1 MKFGR
6 FGREEASL
14 LLVTQGGSLI
24 IKILKRTANLDVKEL
39 TPGPPKAQSVKLNVP
54 KKTKVFVDQTVRE
67 RENGVGKGQTENTMS
82 CTHCDFSFLH
92 VVMHN
97 TFQRDLLRLKLE
109 TARSFVKAIGSS
121 MLPVA
126 TSSTS
131 CLKITAQVHVQY
143 NLHYSARE
151 ISLQQSRSIQFS

>member
-1 MKFGR
+1 M
-6 FGREEASL
+6 
-14 LLVTQGGSLI
+14 
-24 IKILKRTANLDVKEL
+24 
-39 TPGPPKAQSVKLNVP
+39 
-54 KKTKVFVDQTVRE
+54 
-67 RENGVGKGQTENTMS
+67 
-82 CTHCDFSFLH
+82 CTHCAFSFLH

-143 NLHYSARE
+143 NLDYLARE
-151 ISLQQSRSIQFS
+151 ISLQRSRSIQFS